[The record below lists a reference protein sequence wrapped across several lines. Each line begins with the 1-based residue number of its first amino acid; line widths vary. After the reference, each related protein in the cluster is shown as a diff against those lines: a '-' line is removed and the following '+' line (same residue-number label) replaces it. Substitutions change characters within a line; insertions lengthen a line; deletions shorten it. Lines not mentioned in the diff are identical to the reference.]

1 MTQPLLYVAPP
12 VVEPYRFGLFGAA
25 QPIQSDDPHWQL
37 GVEWEPLAC
46 YAAAFY
52 LAGLRCS
59 QGVLAPPSALA
70 AGAVVG
76 GGTFA
81 AGTYFWVVT
90 GTNAQGETTKSNEA
104 TATIALNGSANLT
117 WSALPAGTTGVK
129 VYRGTVAGAENR
141 LVATLGAV
149 TAYLDTGTVGSAA
162 TPPTNNTAGTDPAK
176 ALPAGMGTTKA
187 FPFAVY
193 AGMQCGSVG
202 YDREGTYRDRARTI
216 LELAGQ
222 HAAEAALWT
231 GAGGNTG
238 PLNAASTPV
247 VSGTATDLTVALG
260 KLEDWLADHY
270 SGVGVIHAKRGV
282 SAFARR
288 DHQTVRDPGNPE
300 ALTTGVGTRWVFG
313 GGYDGTGPNGV
324 APAANQTWIY
334 ATGQPT
340 IRRAPVVDFTM
351 AEALDRSINGVGVF
365 AEQTYVIGYDCA
377 VGAAL
382 VDLSL

>member
-12 VVEPYRFGLFGAA
+12 VVEPYRYGLFGAA
-25 QPIQSDDPHWQL
+25 QPINDEDVHWQL
-37 GVEWEPLAC
+37 GIEWEPLAC
-46 YAAAFY
+46 YAGNFY

-59 QGVLAPPSALA
+59 TGDLAPPAGLA
-70 AGAVVG
+70 AAAVVG
-76 GGTFA
+76 GGTFVGGGA
-81 AGTYFWVVT
+81 YWVIT
-90 GTNAQGETTKSNEA
+90 GINAEGETTRSNEA
-104 TATIALNGSANLT
+104 TAVIALNGSANLT

-129 VYRGTVAGAENR
+129 VYRGTVPGGENV

-149 TAYLDTGTVGSAA
+149 TSYTDTGSAGSAA
-162 TPPTNNTAGTDPAK
+162 TPPTTNTAGTDPQK
-176 ALPAGMGTTKA
+176 ALPAGAATTKA
-187 FPFAVY
+187 HPFAVY
-193 AGMQCGSVG
+193 AGMACGTVG
-202 YDREGTYRDRARTI
+202 YDHEGAYQERARTI

-260 KLEDWLADHY
+260 ALEDWLADHY

-282 SAFARR
+282 NAFARR
-288 DHQTVRDPGNPE
+288 DHLTVRDSGNPE
-300 ALTTGVGTRWVFG
+300 ALTTGLGTRWVFG
-313 GGYDGTGPNGV
+313 GGYDGTGPNAV
-324 APAANQTWIY
+324 APAAGKTWIY
-334 ATGQPT
+334 ATGQLA
-340 IRRAPVVDFTM
+340 IRRGPVTDFTM
-351 AEALDRSINGVGVF
+351 AEALNRSINNVGVF
-365 AEQTYVIGYDCA
+365 AEQPYVVGFDCA